1 MKKYYCR
8 GICIL
13 LLLAMVSAL
22 FGCGKEPGVDPS
34 VDPGKIFTHYNELTR
49 HYGTVGRME
58 TLNALGIDLQMVD
71 IQNPDRLGLPLTETY
86 AGVQFDTYICFSGK
100 DTHFSG
106 VEYLAEYR
114 FPEEKDK
121 LIADILALSDQL
133 IKDFGEA
140 TDTSYV
146 FNWAETML
154 KEEWNREIAY
164 WQDPAVLDRLIDEE
178 FCGELLWWNLTPVA
192 SETILKELES
202 YDNKDAVHGLLFDL
216 MADEVD
222 GIVTISLWY

>member
-1 MKKYYCR
+1 MKKYLRIACFFVLIIMV
-8 GICIL
+8 GIL
-13 LLLAMVSAL
+13 S
-22 FGCGKEPGVDPS
+22 GCGKEPGVDPN

-49 HYGTVGRME
+49 YYGTAGRME
-58 TLNALGIDLQMVD
+58 TLNALGMDLQLVN

-86 AGVQFDTYICFSGK
+86 AGVQFDVYICFSGK
-100 DTHFSG
+100 DTHFSS
-106 VEYLAEYR
+106 VEYIAEYR

-121 LIADILALSDQL
+121 LIADILAVSDQL
-133 IKDFGEA
+133 IKDFGDA

-146 FNWAETML
+146 FNWAEVML
-154 KEEWNREIAY
+154 KEEWNRDIAF

-202 YDNKDAVHGLLFDL
+202 YGDKDAVHGLLFDL
-216 MADEVD
+216 MANEID